1 MLDRATEKRPSSE
14 FGSADEVETFRLP
27 IFLLCFFP
35 QEKVFPRFLFLF
47 KKQTHIVFPQKKSD
61 RITLR
66 ETQPDCLKRKGK
78 FVSQLLILF
87 HARRRKKDDL

>member
-1 MLDRATEKRPSSE
+1 MLDWATEKRPSSE

-47 KKQTHIVFPQKKSD
+47 IKKQKHIVFPQKKV
-61 RITLR
+61 I
-66 ETQPDCLKRKGK
+66 G
-78 FVSQLLILF
+78 LL
-87 HARRRKKDDL
+87 